1 MSFFNGLAGNIKG
14 FATSTAKQA
23 GNNLISNILSR
34 ASSTMSGGAGASY
47 AGLPPELANAKTILE
62 MAMRIRYAQGWQWN
76 IEIDGFSRVDMY
88 VRDITYSTG
97 NVETESKLIGG
108 NEFVKPTH
116 VTAGSVSMT
125 VRDNEDGEILR
136 KFKERRARI
145 HNGDGTFNLPPAYL
159 LNIRIYRVFQDGRTA
174 LEEEMK
180 GFITTIGEISRA
192 RDAVGEFAT
201 IPVTFVKYT
210 SAGSLA
216 NGLLKGVT
224 GGITNQVQSSASN
237 LIKF

>member
-23 GNNLISNILSR
+23 GSNLISNILSR
-34 ASSTMSGGAGASY
+34 ASASMSGGAGASY
-47 AGLPPELANAKTILE
+47 GGLPPELANAKTILE

-88 VRDITYSTG
+88 VKDITYSTG

-125 VRDNEDGEILR
+125 VRDNEDGELLQ

-159 LNIRIYRVFQDGRTA
+159 LNIRIYRVSQDGRAT
-174 LEEEMK
+174 LEDEMK